1 MQIGDILQTLGKDVP
16 AQVPGDVPIPRVTD
30 GAVPQAAQAEDP
42 TVLRQAGRDIMTI
55 QAAGRRGV
63 ISKEDALAGLQAV
76 QAKYGLSLKQMERLS
91 QSAGKLTQSFP
102 GLAESDQTGE
112 SKLSQFMKNNPRVPQ
127 LILAAASSFSRAPA
141 SYNMPGRMVEGF
153 RSGQEQGLMRE
164 KLEMEKQ
171 KLMQPDTKGGKWITG
186 EDGTLQYITP
196 EQSGRVKEQGE
207 LSYHIEKEQI
217 NNKQIQDYRVFTDK
231 QGNIVRR
238 EKVGEPYA
246 NSEAVAETRSSH
258 LRNIPISAVPGL
270 SFDRRTGTYSRNG
283 VSLSAEEVEALS
295 LMYQEKKPTNDIKV
309 MRQSAPSVM
318 HLAEKATT
326 LLDDI
331 EKGLGPAAS
340 RWRDLWSGKV
350 GASDPKFRE
359 LVALTNL
366 LTTRLMKMH
375 TGARGGEYIMQHFK
389 EIIEAGKDSPQNLR
403 SALRTI
409 QAYANEAGRPIQD
422 QMADYGLDGGISD
435 DDDIEWD

>member
-16 AQVPGDVPIPRVTD
+16 AQVPGDVPMPRVTD

-164 KLEMEKQ
+164 KMKQESDIAKMSLAGKLMEEKEPKYDVIENIETGEQRYIAQGSAIPRGWKTVSKSSTNISMNVDMAPKTKSDLENKIVMGKDRIARLNRIQQLYKPEFSTYAGQIRSSAGGIAAKAGVAVDEKFQRDYATWKMLNDKEVMEWRKYITGVAGGEKEMEK
-171 KLMQPDTKGGKWITG
+171 
-186 EDGTLQYITP
+186 
-196 EQSGRVKEQGE
+196 
-207 LSYHIEKEQI
+207 IESI
-217 NNKQIQDYRVFTDK
+217 HA
-231 QGNIVRR
+231 NI
-238 EKVGEPYA
+238 
-246 NSEAVAETRSSH
+246 
-258 LRNIPISAVPGL
+258 
-270 SFDRRTGTYSRNG
+270 
-283 VSLSAEEVEALS
+283 
-295 LMYQEKKPTNDIKV
+295 
-309 MRQSAPSVM
+309 
-318 HLAEKATT
+318 
-326 LLDDI
+326 
-331 EKGLGPAAS
+331 
-340 RWRDLWSGKV
+340 
-350 GASDPKFRE
+350 SDPPTTYKYKLGEMIRFEDAAVKRAEDFRRRGFSDLPQQE
-359 LVALTNL
+359 LE
-366 LTTRLMKMH
+366 RLYDVYPLEQY
-375 TGARGGEYIMQHFK
+375 GYYEIGEVYEDENGQRKRYM
-389 EIIEAGKDSPQNLR
+389 
-403 SALRTI
+403 
-409 QAYANEAGRPIQD
+409 GRENNT
-422 QMADYGLDGGISD
+422 
-435 DDDIEWD
+435 DIWEDVN